1 MAPHIRKL
9 AFVVAVEREESVGD
23 YVGGLWP
30 GLEMAHI
37 MFAHTLLARS
47 QSHDL
52 SLTTKGKKSS
62 FPVCPGRGNEIGE
75 HQASFCH
82 ILVKTYSS
90 LKNQLK

>member
-23 YVGGLWP
+23 YVGGLRP

-37 MFAHTLLARS
+37 MFAHTPLARS

-52 SLTTKGKKSS
+52 SLTTKGKKVVFLCVQEEEMRLVSTR
-62 FPVCPGRGNEIGE
+62 PVS
-75 HQASFCH
+75 ATSW
-82 ILVKTYSS
+82 
-90 LKNQLK
+90 LKPTHL